1 MKNNKGITLIALVIT
16 IIVMLILVGVTV
28 SAAINGKLFDTAKK
42 AAKDTE
48 KAKQEELDYME
59 DAKNK
64 IDEILGVTTDD
75 KVEEIISKPVEGET
89 EVYAI
94 LFSDG
99 TMELRKEK
107 PTETENVVF
116 KTDESFS
123 NKLFKSQ
130 EEIPWI
136 SYVDSIKE
144 VKIADEIVPRTTAR
158 WFQGLKNLTT
168 ISNIENLKTDKV
180 VSMESMFEGCT
191 SLKEVDVSRFNTQE
205 VINMSFMF
213 YGCTGLEN
221 LDVSNF
227 DTSKVTTLYAMFYDC
242 RKVKTLDVANWDTS
256 NVKNMGWMFYRTSVT
271 KLSVE
276 NWKTNKV
283 ESFTHMFW
291 QCEKVTELNLSK
303 WDTSSATNM
312 NAMFARCY
320 GLTKID
326 VSSFNTSKVKDMVWM
341 FRMCSSLSKLDIS
354 NFDTSNCLYFYWMF
368 ESCSNLEELNFG
380 NTNTSKVESYH
391 GMFNGCTKIK
401 TTITIDAKA
410 LEGVKIDK
418 DHGYAQMLSGAATAE
433 GAQITIRYKASQ
445 KGIIDEMVKT
455 KSASSNI
462 VLEEIAK

>member
-136 SYVDSIKE
+136 SYVDSIKG

-180 VSMESMFEGCT
+180 ASMESMFDGCT

-368 ESCSNLEELNFG
+368 ESCSNLEELNLG
-380 NTNTSKVESYH
+380 NINTSKVESYH

-445 KGIIDEMVKT
+445 KDIIDKMVET
-455 KSASSNI
+455 KSANSNI
-462 VLEEIAK
+462 VLEVVAE